1 MEFEQYIYYNG
12 KKLRRGYTTGSCAAA
27 ATGAAM
33 YALYNGVK
41 LNHYPLVTPND
52 IKIDIPIKS
61 IEMYEDTVVCTV
73 IKDGG
78 DDIDVTNGIEI
89 VATVRKSDKSRI
101 LAGEG
106 IGIVTK
112 PGLKVEVGKP
122 AINPVP
128 LKMIEKEM
136 IKFLPT
142 EVTISVP
149 NGLEIS
155 KKTFNS
161 KLGIVGGISILG
173 TTGIVEPMSE
183 DAIKESLELELSVL
197 KASGKSSVV
206 FVMGSS
212 GEKVAVNRLG
222 LPIEYI
228 CTTSNYIGFM
238 LDKALEFEVKKVLL
252 IGHIGKFAKLSA
264 GIFNTHNHI
273 ADARAEIITAYAAT
287 LGANIDVVNELMES
301 VTAEH
306 SSEILKKNNLE
317 QIFDIIT
324 NKAVQR
330 CNDRIFGK
338 IECGI
343 VLFSN
348 KEILS
353 IETSAKRMIEEL
365 KTLE

>member
-12 KKLRRGYTTGSCAAA
+12 KNLRRGYTTGSCAAA
-27 ATGAAM
+27 ATGAAI
-33 YALYNGVK
+33 YALYKGVK
-41 LNHYPLVTPND
+41 LKTFTLITPND
-52 IKIDIPIKS
+52 VEINIPIKS
-61 IEMYEDTVVCTV
+61 IEIYDDRVVCTV

-78 DDIDVTNGIEI
+78 DDIDATNGIEI
-89 VATVRKSDKSRI
+89 IATVKKSNEIRI

-112 PGLKVEVGKP
+112 RGLKVEVGKP

-128 LKMIEKEM
+128 LKMIEKE
-136 IKFLPT
+136 ISKFPPT

-206 FVMGSS
+206 FVMGSL
-212 GEKVAVNRLG
+212 GEKVAVNQLG
-222 LPIEYI
+222 VPKECI
-228 CTTSNYIGFM
+228 CITSNYIGFM
-238 LDKALEFEVKKVLL
+238 LDKALEFEFQKVLL

-273 ADARAEIITAYAAT
+273 ADARAEIITAYAST
-287 LGANIDVVNELMES
+287 LGANIEVIKELMES

-306 SSEILKKNNLE
+306 SAEILKKNNLE
-317 QIFDIIT
+317 QVFEIIT
-324 NKAVQR
+324 NRAMQR
-330 CNDRIFGK
+330 CNDRTLGK

-353 IETSAKRMIEEL
+353 VETFAKSIIEEL

>member
-1 MEFEQYIYYNG
+1 MNFEQYIYYNG

-27 ATGAAM
+27 ATGVAI

-41 LNHYPLVTPND
+41 LKTFTLITPND
-52 IKIDIPIKS
+52 VTIDIPIKS
-61 IEMYEDTVVCTV
+61 VEIYDDSVVCTV

-78 DDIDVTNGIEI
+78 DDIDATNGIEI
-89 VATVRKSDKSRI
+89 VVTVRKSDVARI

-128 LKMIEKEM
+128 LKMIEKE
-136 IKFLPT
+136 ISKFPPT

-183 DAIKESLELELSVL
+183 DAIKESLSLELSVL
-197 KASGKSSVV
+197 RASNRSTVV
-206 FVMGSS
+206 FVMGSL
-212 GEKVAVNRLG
+212 GEKVAINQLG
-222 LPIEYI
+222 VPVEYI

-238 LDKALEFEVKKVLL
+238 LDKALEFEFEKVLL

-287 LGANIDVVNELMES
+287 LGANIDVINGLMDS

-306 SSEILKKNNLE
+306 SAEILKNNNLE
-317 QIFDIIT
+317 QVFDIIT
-324 NKAVQR
+324 NSAMQR
-330 CNDRIFGK
+330 CKERVFEK

-343 VLFSN
+343 ALFSN

-353 IETSAKRMIEEL
+353 VDNSAKRIIEEL

>member
-1 MEFEQYIYYNG
+1 MEFEQYIHYNG

-27 ATGAAM
+27 ATGAAV

-41 LNHYPLVTPND
+41 LNYFTLITPSD
-52 IKIDIPIKS
+52 IKIDIPIHSLEIYDDK
-61 IEMYEDTVVCTV
+61 VVCTV

-78 DDIDVTNGIEI
+78 DDIDTTNGASI
-89 VATVRKSDKSRI
+89 VATVKKSDKTKI

-106 IGIVTK
+106 VGIVTK
-112 PGLKVEVGKP
+112 PGLRVEVGSP

-128 LKMIEKEM
+128 LKMIKKE
-136 IKFLPT
+136 ISKFPPV
-142 EVTISVP
+142 EVIISVP
-149 NGLEIS
+149 NGIEIS

-161 KLGIVGGISILG
+161 KLGIIGGISILG

-183 DAIKESLELELSVL
+183 DAIKESLSLELSVL
-197 KASGKSSVV
+197 RASGKSTVV
-206 FVMGSS
+206 FVMGSL
-212 GEKVAVNRLG
+212 GEKVATDKLG
-222 LPIEYI
+222 VPIEFI

-238 LDKALEFEVKKVLL
+238 LDKALEFEFNKILL
-252 IGHIGKFAKLSA
+252 VGHIGKFAKLSA

-287 LGANIDVVNELMES
+287 LGANIDVIKRLMDS

-306 SSEILKKNNLE
+306 SSEILKNNDLKQVFE
-317 QIFDIIT
+317 IIT
-324 NKAVQR
+324 NRAVQR
-330 CNDRIFGK
+330 CRARVFEK

-343 VLFSN
+343 ALFSN

-353 IETSAKRMIEEL
+353 VDCTAKRIIEEL
-365 KTLE
+365 KNP